1 MEITFLKNWL
11 HRSLF
16 WSQCCKTLSGWNRDI
31 TKIWKQLVLKPE
43 PEQKCENNAI
53 VAQKYSLKLFIGF
66 KMSCSCYTQLRGK
79 SIFPRFA
86 QKKFYNID
94 NGSEPFWKRL
104 LCWVFFAVAISY
116 DYKASVTK
124 FKRKFLNS
132 SWSLLCKYRLI
143 TTFWTTPVKD
153 NLEACWKN
161 GRRYDYGLRLE
172 RLKFFPQLQL
182 RSTWVY
188 LLKYWMGFLNLFK

>member
-1 MEITFLKNWL
+1 M
-11 HRSLF
+11 
-16 WSQCCKTLSGWNRDI
+16 SGWNRDI

-132 SWSLLCKYRLI
+132 SFAYYVNIDWLLPFGRLQ
-143 TTFWTTPVKD
+143 
-153 NLEACWKN
+153 WKIIW
-161 GRRYDYGLRLE
+161 RRAE
-172 RLKFFPQLQL
+172 RMVED
-182 RSTWVY
+182 TI
-188 LLKYWMGFLNLFK
+188 MD